1 MKIIIGDACTG
12 FGVCEGIR
20 PDVFEV
26 NDEGFAEATDE
37 GLTAGEMTKL
47 GLSLRSIRG
56 DDLHF
61 LSVPHGGP
69 TTTSGGAS
77 VVATDEEA
85 MDVLR
90 EALRTDDMGTY
101 YAQYA
106 GVY

>member
-1 MKIIIGDACTG
+1 MTG
-12 FGVCEGIR
+12 VQTLCSS
-20 PDVFEV
+20 D
-26 NDEGFAEATDE
+26 
-37 GLTAGEMTKL
+37 L
-47 GLSLRSIRG
+47 G

-85 MDVLR
+85 MYVLR
-90 EALRTDDMGTY
+90 EALRTDDMGSY

-106 GVY
+106 GAY